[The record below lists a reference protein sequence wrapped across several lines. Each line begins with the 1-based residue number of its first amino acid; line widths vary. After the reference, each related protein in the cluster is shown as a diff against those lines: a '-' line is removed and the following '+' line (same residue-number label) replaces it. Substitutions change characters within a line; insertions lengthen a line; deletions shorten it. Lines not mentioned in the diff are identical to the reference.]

1 MLGAIIGDIAGS
13 IYEADNIRSTD
24 FPFFGPG
31 SRFTDDTVCTLAV
44 ADALLG
50 GGDFAGALRRYA
62 RRYPDAG
69 YGGMFLHWAFTD
81 DAPPYGSWGNGS
93 AMRVAPVAWA
103 ADTEAAVLDLAARSA
118 AVTHDHPDAV
128 AGAQAAALAVWL
140 ARQGEA
146 AAAIRAAVAARFGYD
161 LDESLDALHARSVF
175 DVSCRGTVPPALIS
189 ALGAADFED
198 AVRTAISLGGDSDTI
213 ACIAGSVAEP
223 LHGIPDGMAAEA
235 RSRLDDDLRAVL
247 DRFRARFPLSV
258 A

>member
-13 IYEADNIRSTD
+13 IYEADNIRSKD

-44 ADALLG
+44 AEALLED
-50 GGDFAGALRRYA
+50 GDVAETLRRYA

-69 YGGMFLHWAFTD
+69 YGGMFVQWAFTD
-81 DAPPYGSWGNGS
+81 DAPAYGSWGNGS

-103 ADTEAAVLDLAARSA
+103 AESEAAVLALAAQSA

-128 AGAQAAALAVWL
+128 AGAQATALAIWL
-140 ARQGEA
+140 ARHGAA
-146 AAAIRAAVAARFGYD
+146 AAAIRETIGRRFGYD
-161 LDESLDALHARSVF
+161 LDQSLADLHGRSSF

-189 ALGAADFED
+189 ALSAADFED

-223 LHGIPDGMAAEA
+223 LYGIPDWMAAEA
-235 RSRLDDDLRAVL
+235 RARLDDRLRAVL
-247 DRFRARFPLSV
+247 DRFRARFRTAPC
-258 A
+258 